1 MHVTRAIA
9 GIAVAVF
16 AAGAHAQSYPDRPV
30 RFIAG
35 YPAGSASDNLARILA
50 QKMTEAW
57 GQQVIVD
64 NRPGAAG
71 NIAAE
76 TTAKATADG
85 YTILLVATNHAIV
98 SSLYKKLPFDPV
110 ADFAPVSHVSFAP
123 AILVVSPTIP
133 AKNVPELINLAKA
146 KPGQLNYGSSGN
158 GATPHLAMELLK
170 TSAGIDIRH
179 VPYKGIPPALTD
191 LLGGQIQL
199 MFSTMAPAVPLVRS
213 GRLRAL
219 AVSSA
224 KRSPAA
230 PDVPAMS
237 EFIPGFEATSWQGI
251 LAPAA
256 TPRPIVTKIH
266 DTVVKALK
274 APDINQKLVDSGYI
288 PVGSTPAEF
297 AAFMKTESVK
307 WAKVVKA
314 SGATID

>member
-1 MHVTRAIA
+1 MTMRI
-9 GIAVAVF
+9 F
-16 AAGAHAQSYPDRPV
+16 AAIVVTLLADSVCAQTYPERPV

-35 YPAGSASDNLARILA
+35 YPAGSASDNLARILS
-50 QKMTEAW
+50 QKMSEAW

-76 TTAKATADG
+76 TTARATPDG

-98 SSLYKKLPFDPV
+98 PSLYNKLPFDPIK
-110 ADFAPVSHVSFAP
+110 DFAPVSYVSFAP
-123 AILVVSPTIP
+123 ALLVVNPSLPP
-133 AKNVPELINLAKA
+133 RSVPELITLAKA

-170 TSAGIDIRH
+170 TSAGVDIRH

-199 MFSTMAPAVPLVRS
+199 MFSTMAPAVPLVRA

-224 KRSPAA
+224 KRSSAVPE
-230 PDVPAMS
+230 VPAMS
-237 EFIPGFEATSWQGI
+237 EFIPGFDATSWQGI
-251 LAPAA
+251 LAPAG
-256 TPRPIVTKIH
+256 TPPLIVARIR
-266 DTVVKALK
+266 DTAAKALQ
-274 APDINQKLVDSGYI
+274 APDVHQRLVDSGYT

-297 AAFMKTESVK
+297 GAFIRTEMSK

-314 SGATID
+314 SGATLD

>member
-1 MHVTRAIA
+1 MTA
-9 GIAVAVF
+9 GKAFVF
-16 AAGAHAQSYPDRPV
+16 ILLAMLAGSVCAQTYPDRPV

-76 TTAKATADG
+76 TTAKATPDG
-85 YTILLVATNHAIV
+85 YTILLAATNHAIV
-98 SSLYKKLPFDPV
+98 SSLYRKLPFDPIK
-110 ADFAPVSHVSFAP
+110 DFTPITHVSFAP
-123 AILVVSPTIP
+123 AILVVTPSLPARTI
-133 AKNVPELINLAKA
+133 PELIMLAKS

-170 TSAGIDIRH
+170 TSAGVDIKH

-191 LLGGQIQL
+191 LLSGQIQM

-230 PDVPAMS
+230 PEVPAMS
-237 EFIPGFEATSWQGI
+237 EFISGFEATSWQGI
-251 LAPAA
+251 LAPAG
-256 TPRPIVTKIH
+256 TPPA
-266 DTVVKALK
+266 VVKKILETTVNTLK
-274 APDINQKLVDSGYI
+274 APDVHQRLLDGGYI

-297 AAFMKTESVK
+297 GAFIKSEMIK

-314 SGATID
+314 SGATLD

>member
-1 MHVTRAIA
+1 MKSIQALAAIGVAALA
-9 GIAVAVF
+9 GGVC
-16 AAGAHAQSYPDRPV
+16 AQTYPERPV

-35 YPAGSASDNLARILA
+35 YPAGSASDNLARILSH
-50 QKMTEAW
+50 KMSEAW

-76 TTAKATADG
+76 TTAKANPDG

-98 SSLYKKLPFDPV
+98 SSLYKKLPFDPIG
-110 ADFAPVSHVSFAP
+110 DFAPVSWISYAP
-123 AILVVSPTIP
+123 ALLVVNPSLP
-133 AKNVPELINLAKA
+133 ARNVPELINLAKS

-170 TSAGIDIRH
+170 TNAGVDIRH

-213 GRLRAL
+213 NRLRAL

-224 KRSPAA
+224 KRSVAL

-237 EFIPGFEATSWQGI
+237 EFMPGFDATSWQGI
-251 LAPAA
+251 LVPAGTPKPIIARIHA
-256 TPRPIVTKIH
+256 TATN
-266 DTVVKALK
+266 ALK
-274 APDINQKLVDSGYI
+274 APDVHQRLVDSGYT

-297 AAFMKTESVK
+297 AQHIKTEMVK

-314 SGATID
+314 AGATLD